1 MLRPAILSL
10 LFIAIATASF
20 AHNEEGVT
28 GLIGEIRSAKLYR
41 YGNQNAFPMLSLNGS
56 DGLELHFDDLDGDVK
71 NYYYSYQLCDA
82 DWSPSVLH
90 PFEYTKGFQNTR
102 ITNYRLSSI
111 TSFRYTHYQA
121 QLPDRNSM
129 PTRAGNY
136 LLKVYI
142 NADTSQLAFTKRFV
156 VYDNAAQVQVQLLQP
171 YSAQFFRSHHKL
183 NIVVRPE
190 NNRLNLMGP
199 QDFTVVVLQNNNW
212 VTSMT
217 MKQPTIYRGNYYEF
231 SDESITAM
239 PAGMEWRWVDLRSM
253 RLMSERVESINSR
266 RDTTQIY
273 IKPDAPR
280 NGQIRVQYRDNNGNY
295 DIESTDNVN
304 PFWQS
309 EYGNV
314 HFSFVPP
321 GGKAI
326 ANRDVYVF
334 GELTNYAQGGEG
346 KMNFNEETGR
356 YETELLLKQG
366 YYNYLYG
373 TKPADQEAPFD
384 LGISEGNN
392 WATENTYTI
401 LVYFRPFG
409 QRSDLL
415 VGATQVT
422 SVFSGTR

>member
-1 MLRPAILSL
+1 
-10 LFIAIATASF
+10 
-20 AHNEEGVT
+20 
-28 GLIGEIRSAKLYR
+28 
-41 YGNQNAFPMLSLNGS
+41 
-56 DGLELHFDDLDGDVK
+56 
-71 NYYYSYQLCDA
+71 
-82 DWSPSVLH
+82 
-90 PFEYTKGFQNTR
+90 
-102 ITNYRLSSI
+102 
-111 TSFRYTHYQA
+111 
-121 QLPDRNSM
+121 
-129 PTRAGNY
+129 
-136 LLKVYI
+136 
-142 NADTSQLAFTKRFV
+142 
-156 VYDNAAQVQVQLLQP
+156 
-171 YSAQFFRSHHKL
+171 L